1 VARVKVWWRLGLGL
15 AVARLGLSGGYFKV
29 RR

>member
-1 VARVKVWWRLGLGL
+1 VAARVKRRLVLGLV
-15 AVARLGLSGGYFKV
+15 AARLGLSGGYFKV